1 MTVTIQVVKC
11 LLAELSFLTKDKG
24 TIMKT
29 NYRFTTVAVAAVML
43 ISLSGCS
50 NMSHRDKA
58 TAIGAGVGAAAG
70 AVVTGGGVIGTV
82 GGAAV
87 GAVIGNQIG
96 KDKK

>member
-1 MTVTIQVVKC
+1 
-11 LLAELSFLTKDKG
+11 
-24 TIMKT
+24 MKT
-29 NYRFTTVAVAAVML
+29 NHRFNMIAVTTVVL
-43 ISLSGCS
+43 ISLSGCGG
-50 NMSHRDKA
+50 MSARDKS

-70 AVVTGGGVIGTV
+70 AIVTGGGVIGTV

>member
-1 MTVTIQVVKC
+1 
-11 LLAELSFLTKDKG
+11 
-24 TIMKT
+24 MKT
-29 NYRFTTVAVAAVML
+29 NHRFIVISVTAAML
-43 ISLSGCS
+43 VSLSGCGG
-50 NMSHRDKA
+50 MTHREKS

-70 AVVTGGGVIGTV
+70 AVVTGGGVLGTV